1 MEEEIILKIK
11 KSTVLDIVNL
21 ILKIY
26 TVFLFFLALIIQSS
40 ETIIQTG
47 IMIVVIVIFDF
58 INDGEIILS
67 NKGINVSS
75 LGFTNWRNVERF
87 DINKYIVS
95 VKIKDERTK
104 KVQISLRES
113 NINIKNASRLADAKL
128 ELNSIRNSSFDFED
142 SFKKPL

>member
-1 MEEEIILKIK
+1 MEEEIVLKIK
-11 KSTVLDIVNL
+11 KSTVLDILNL

-75 LGFTNWRNVERF
+75 LGFTNWRNIERF
-87 DINKYIVS
+87 DINKHIVS

-104 KVQISLRES
+104 KLQISLRES
-113 NINIKNASRLADAKL
+113 NINIKNASRLAEAKL
-128 ELNSIRNSSFDFED
+128 ELNSMRNNSSDF
-142 SFKKPL
+142 

>member
-1 MEEEIILKIK
+1 MEEEIVLKIK

-95 VKIKDERTK
+95 VKVKDERTK

>member
-95 VKIKDERTK
+95 VKVKDERTK

-128 ELNSIRNSSFDFED
+128 ELNSIRNSSFDIED

>member
-11 KSTVLDIVNL
+11 KSTVLDILNL

-75 LGFTNWRNVERF
+75 LVFTNWRNVERF

-95 VKIKDERTK
+95 VKVKDERTK

>member
-1 MEEEIILKIK
+1 MEEEIVLKIK

-75 LGFTNWRNVERF
+75 LGFTNWRNIERF
-87 DINKYIVS
+87 DINKHIVS

-104 KVQISLRES
+104 KLQISLRES
-113 NINIKNASRLADAKL
+113 NINIKNASRLAEAKL
-128 ELNSIRNSSFDFED
+128 ELNSMRNNSSDF
-142 SFKKPL
+142 

>member
-1 MEEEIILKIK
+1 MEEEIVLKIK
-11 KSTVLDIVNL
+11 KSTVLDILNL

-47 IMIVVIVIFDF
+47 IMIVVIVVFDF

-75 LGFTNWRNVERF
+75 LGFTNWRNIERF
-87 DINKYIVS
+87 DINKHIVS
-95 VKIKDERTK
+95 VKIKDEKTK
-104 KVQISLRES
+104 KAKKIAQVWDNLEAKFGRSCFQVGTMQDPQAENKEHGQ
-113 NINIKNASRLADAKL
+113 NI
-128 ELNSIRNSSFDFED
+128 FY
-142 SFKKPL
+142 

>member
-1 MEEEIILKIK
+1 MEEEIVLKIK

-95 VKIKDERTK
+95 VKVKDERTK

-113 NINIKNASRLADAKL
+113 NINIKNASRLAEAKL
-128 ELNSIRNSSFDFED
+128 ELNSMRNNSSDF
-142 SFKKPL
+142 

>member
-95 VKIKDERTK
+95 VKIKDEKTK

-113 NINIKNASRLADAKL
+113 NINIKNASRLAEAKL
-128 ELNSIRNSSFDFED
+128 ELNSIRNNAFDFDD
-142 SFKKPL
+142 SFKKTL

>member
-1 MEEEIILKIK
+1 MEEEIVLKIK

-113 NINIKNASRLADAKL
+113 NINIKNASRLAEAKL
-128 ELNSIRNSSFDFED
+128 ELNSIRNNALDFDD

>member
-1 MEEEIILKIK
+1 MEEEIVLKIK

-75 LGFTNWRNVERF
+75 LGFTNWRNIERF
-87 DINKYIVS
+87 DINKHIVS
-95 VKIKDERTK
+95 VKVKDERTK

-128 ELNSIRNSSFDFED
+128 ELNSIRNNAFDFDD